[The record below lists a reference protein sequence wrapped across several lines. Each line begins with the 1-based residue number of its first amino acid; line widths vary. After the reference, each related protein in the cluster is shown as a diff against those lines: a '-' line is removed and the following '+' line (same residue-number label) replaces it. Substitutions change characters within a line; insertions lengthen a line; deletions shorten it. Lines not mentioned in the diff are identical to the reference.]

1 MRIGKRKRKK
11 KKKERKKI
19 RHCNATVVH
28 LIKYICLAL
37 TAMGLLSEGRP
48 LKWTEIKDALKQ
60 IRTYGVNQLI
70 QVYHK
75 CKNRQRDA
83 FTWGDEVRSS
93 V

>member
-1 MRIGKRKRKK
+1 
-11 KKKERKKI
+11 
-19 RHCNATVVH
+19 
-28 LIKYICLAL
+28 
-37 TAMGLLSEGRP
+37 MGLLSEGRP